1 MKVSLEELKKIVLE
15 EAVVMS
21 ELDRSSSAADFDS
34 PAELKKLRKAALDSI
49 KELPVD
55 HPDLERH
62 VNDLMMRLGNA
73 STEEELEG
81 VRKAADDW
89 HDRARQLMGW
99 IHRGEYEESTDMTE
113 SQKDGTRRKSLK
125 DVLDHF
131 RPEDVVHTV
140 QDAWAGG
147 GEDALNLVAP
157 LDHVKRQ
164 TGEDAVGDQEFM
176 VVADEPNAGYPALPL
191 QEAFESL
198 STMGRYSPENHLA
211 PHRPMSAMK
220 SLVDIMLE
228 QEEQEVEASQEEFT
242 IQTSDDEITS
252 NHDMQTAFLAHAN
265 TVFGKESGQQM
276 LSAWLGGQQGEEL
289 STFDSFME
297 EMGYALNKED
307 FASEFNLDVET
318 DVRSDVPVKVDEKE
332 TPEYA
337 EETNLLLGDTSEGEH
352 HDSDESLSEGATNDR
367 WLEMAG
373 IFNN

>member
-15 EAVVMS
+15 EAIMMS

-73 STEEELEG
+73 STEEELVG

-99 IHRGEYEESTDMTE
+99 IHRGEYEESADMTE

-131 RPEDVVHTV
+131 RPEDVVHAV

-147 GEDALNLVAP
+147 GDDALNLVAP
-157 LDHVKRQ
+157 IDHVKKQ
-164 TGEDAVGDQEFM
+164 AGEDAVGDHEFM
-176 VVADEPNAGYPALPL
+176 IVADEPNAGYPELPL
-191 QEAFESL
+191 QEAYESL
-198 STMGRYSPENHLA
+198 STMGRYSPESQLA
-211 PHRPMSAMK
+211 PHRPMSPMK
-220 SLVDIMLE
+220 SLVDIILE
-228 QEEQEVEASQEEFT
+228 QEAEASQEEFT
-242 IQTSDDEITS
+242 IQTGNEEITS
-252 NHDMQTAFLAHAN
+252 SHDMKTAFLAHAN
-265 TVFGKESGQQM
+265 TVFGKENGQRM
-276 LSAWLGGQQGEEL
+276 LNAWLDNQPNEDL

-307 FASEFNLDVET
+307 FASEFNPDVGT

-332 TPEYA
+332 TPESSGGA
-337 EETNLLLGDTSEGEH
+337 NLLLGDTSEGEH
-352 HDSDESLSEGATNDR
+352 HDSDESLSEGAANDR